1 MRSCCLSTMDVAHI
15 LQRQKPHAMAAIH
28 GLDSYQT
35 ISGHVF
41 FYDTCAGTL
50 VTATISG
57 LPKTDTNIFA
67 IHIHSG
73 ENCQSP
79 DGHFDTDHCSNPN
92 HTGDLPPLF
101 SNNGCAWSAV
111 VTARFRTCD
120 TIGKTV
126 IIHLRSDD
134 FTTQSSGNSGE
145 MIGCGEIRS
154 V

>member
-28 GLDSYQT
+28 GLDSYRT

-79 DGHFDTDHCSNPN
+79 VGHFDTDYCSHPN

-101 SNNGCAWSAV
+101 SN
-111 VTARFRTCD
+111 
-120 TIGKTV
+120 
-126 IIHLRSDD
+126 IHLRSDD